1 MPTVPIP
8 LAYQSAGTREER
20 LKPLMPCL
28 LLVFFARVA
37 STERCQC
44 GRRSSSPSPL
54 HARYSEGA
62 TAAQH
67 ALQAPLAMELIAEL
81 QVMDEKA
88 QTDVRFI
95 TVMDGL
101 SHTES

>member
-1 MPTVPIP
+1 VP
-8 LAYQSAGTREER
+8 SAGLLCKGRFDRE
-20 LKPLMPCL
+20 MS
-28 LLVFFARVA
+28 VWWM
-37 STERCQC
+37 
-44 GRRSSSPSPL
+44 SSSPSPL

-62 TAAQH
+62 TSAQH

-88 QTDVRFI
+88 RTDVRFI
-95 TVMDGL
+95 AVMDWL